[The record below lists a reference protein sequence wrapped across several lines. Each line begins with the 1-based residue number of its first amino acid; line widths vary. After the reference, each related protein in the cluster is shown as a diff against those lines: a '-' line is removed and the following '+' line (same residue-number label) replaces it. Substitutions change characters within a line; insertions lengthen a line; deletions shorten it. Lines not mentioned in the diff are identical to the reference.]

1 MDKNNTIKTIRIISS
16 VLYAIPWL
24 INIAVLI
31 YLTKFPNMK
40 HFEPEVFVFDIIK
53 SIIVCAVFSFTFY
66 VAFRSPIKLIDR
78 FMLLLNILVIAGIFL
93 IICTGEFRNMQ
104 GFMILATIV
113 SVVIVSY
120 SLLIAIKVLKT

>member
-1 MDKNNTIKTIRIISS
+1 MSKNTIVKAIRIPCLVLYISS
-16 VLYAIPWL
+16 WF

-40 HFEPEVFVFDIIK
+40 HFEPEVFVFDVIK

-66 VAFRSPIKLIDR
+66 VSFRSPIKLIDR

-93 IICTGEFRNMQ
+93 IICAGEFRSMQ
-104 GFMILATIV
+104 GFMILTAIV

-120 SLLIAIKVLKT
+120 SLKTAIKVLKT

>member
-1 MDKNNTIKTIRIISS
+1 MSKNTIVKAIRIPCL
-16 VLYAIPWL
+16 VLYIISWL

-120 SLLIAIKVLKT
+120 SLRIAIKVLKT